1 MASSTRSSASS
12 EPPRQRGLSAQIKE
26 ALDLL
31 IGLGILLL
39 AAVVT
44 AGAAFA
50 QPAAK
55 APRIG
60 VLSPAV
66 EPPTRSALF
75 ANLVNAKALDFAL
88 PPPVLLRADRM
99 VE

>member
-1 MASSTRSSASS
+1 MSRPTRRSASS
-12 EPPRQRGLSAQIKE
+12 EPPRQRGLSARIKE
-26 ALDLL
+26 VLDLL

-55 APRIG
+55 VPRIG
-60 VLSPAV
+60 VISPAV
-66 EPPTRSALF
+66 EPPTRFALF
-75 ANLVNAKALDFAL
+75 VNLATAKALDFAV
-88 PPPVLLRADRM
+88 PPPVLLQADRM
-99 VE
+99 IE